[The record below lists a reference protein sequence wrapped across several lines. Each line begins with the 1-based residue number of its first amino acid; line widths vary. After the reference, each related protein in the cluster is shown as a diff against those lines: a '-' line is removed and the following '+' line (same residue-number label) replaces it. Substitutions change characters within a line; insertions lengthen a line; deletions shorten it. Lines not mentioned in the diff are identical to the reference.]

1 MEKSNKYIYILY
13 IYICI
18 LQYLCTVIPFLGRT
32 SFCPAHCGTS
42 NLSQTKESAIPRTRR
57 LYFKWLADWQ
67 LQKWSLSNLA
77 GNVNHTSKIS
87 PSLNHWCGCQK
98 LCIYIIL
105 FIIKSYL
112 HPYDIPYLQTS
123 QRYSIWL
130 WIMYPL
136 SRAPFW
142 CHGAVF
148 SASPLLMQRMQSF
161 VHGLDVRGASATG
174 GKKANVGSR
183 HLMLIYIN
191 ITRLYIPSLKL
202 T

>member
-1 MEKSNKYIYILY
+1 MARPIYHKQKKVQYPGLEGCISSDWLTGSYKNEVSATLQEMSTIPPKFLPHSIIGVDVKNCVYIYM
-13 IYICI
+13 
-18 LQYLCTVIPFLGRT
+18 
-32 SFCPAHCGTS
+32 
-42 NLSQTKESAIPRTRR
+42 
-57 LYFKWLADWQ
+57 
-67 LQKWSLSNLA
+67 
-77 GNVNHTSKIS
+77 
-87 PSLNHWCGCQK
+87 
-98 LCIYIIL
+98 IL

-112 HPYDIPYLQTS
+112 HPYDIPSLQTS

-136 SRAPFW
+136 SRVPFW

>member
-1 MEKSNKYIYILY
+1 MVARPNLITNKRK
-13 IYICI
+13 CNTPD
-18 LQYLCTVIPFLGRT
+18 QKVVFQVIG
-32 SFCPAHCGTS
+32 
-42 NLSQTKESAIPRTRR
+42 
-57 LYFKWLADWQ
+57 WLAATKMKSQ
-67 LQKWSLSNLA
+67 QPCRKCQPYLQNFSL
-77 GNVNHTSKIS
+77 IQ
-87 PSLNHWCGCQK
+87 SLVWMSK
-98 LCIYIIL
+98 LCIYMIL

-112 HPYDIPYLQTS
+112 HPYDIPSLQTS

-136 SRAPFW
+136 SRVPFW